1 MYVTGSCLTDLNPEH
16 LIEREQDDQS
26 LSDTISNPIIT
37 WFHISWLNIVII
49 PSLLHKY

>member
-1 MYVTGSCLTDLNPEH
+1 MYVTGSCLTDLNQEH
-16 LIEREQDDQS
+16 LIEREQDDIS
-26 LSDTISNPIIT
+26 LSGTISNPIIP